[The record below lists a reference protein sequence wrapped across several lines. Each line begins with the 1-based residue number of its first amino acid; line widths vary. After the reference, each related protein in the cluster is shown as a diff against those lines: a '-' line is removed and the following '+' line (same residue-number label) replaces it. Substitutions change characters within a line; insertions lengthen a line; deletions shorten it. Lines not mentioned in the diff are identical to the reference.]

1 MKKSKKMLAGATL
14 AIGVIA
20 PQVLPAT
27 AHADEQTGESTVNLR
42 ILETSD
48 IHVNLMNY
56 DYYQTK
62 TDNKV
67 GLVQTAT
74 LVNKAREEAK
84 NSVLFDDG
92 DALQGTPLGDY
103 VANKINNPK
112 KPVDPSYTHPLY
124 RLMNLMKYD
133 VISLGNHEFNYGLDY
148 LNKVISKTEFPVI
161 NSNVYKDDK
170 DNNEENDQN
179 YFKPYH
185 VFEKEVEDESGQ
197 KQKVKIGVMGFV
209 PPQVMNWDKANL
221 EGKVKAKDIVETA
234 KKMVP
239 KMKAEGADV
248 IVALAHSGVD
258 KSGYNVGME
267 NASYYLTEV
276 PGVDAVLMGHSHTE
290 VKDVFN
296 GVPVVM
302 PGVFGS
308 NLGIIDMQLKK
319 VNGKWEVQK
328 EQSKP
333 QLRPIA
339 DSKGNPLVQS
349 DQNLV
354 NEIKDD
360 HQATIDYVNTA
371 VGKTTAPINSYFS
384 LVQDDPSVQLVT
396 NAQKWYVEKLF
407 AENGQYSKYKGIPV
421 LSAGAPFKAGGRN
434 GATYYTDIPAGTL
447 AIKNVA
453 DLYVYPNTL
462 YAVKV
467 NGAQVKEWLEM
478 SAGQFNQ
485 IDPKK
490 TEEQPLVN
498 IGYPTYNFDILDG
511 LKYEID
517 VTQPA
522 KYDKDGKVI
531 NANTNRIINM
541 TYEGKPVADNQ
552 EFIVATNNYRGSS
565 QTFPGV
571 SKGEVVYQSQDE
583 TRQIIV
589 KYMQETPVIDPAAD
603 KNWTFKPIVA
613 DKLHTTFDSSP
624 NAQKYIKKDG
634 KISYVGPSENE
645 FAKYAIDITKK
656 NDDDKETGGEN
667 PTTPPTGEGNNGE
680 NPTTPPTSE
689 GNNGEN
695 PTTPPTSEGNNG
707 ENPTTPPTGEG
718 NNGENPTTPPT
729 GEGNN
734 GENPTTPPTG
744 EGNNG
749 ENPTTPPTGEGNNGE
764 NPTTP
769 PTDEGNNTGS
779 GQTTTDNQNV
789 KETTTVS
796 EKKEERDLPKT
807 GTSVVSTIG
816 AGLAFVGAGFLLLFR
831 RKKANR

>member
-1 MKKSKKMLAGATL
+1 MKKSTKMLAGATL

-20 PQVLPAT
+20 PQVLPTT
-27 AHADEQTGESTVNLR
+27 AHADEKTGESTVNLR

-103 VANKINNPK
+103 VANKIKDPNN
-112 KPVDPSYTHPLY
+112 PVDPSYVHPLY

-148 LNKVISKTEFPVI
+148 LNKVIEKTDFPVI
-161 NSNVYKDDK
+161 NSNVYIDDH
-170 DNNEENDQN
+170 DNDDTNDKH
-179 YFKPYH
+179 YFEPYH
-185 VFEKEVEDESGQ
+185 IFEKEVEDESGQ
-197 KQKVKIGVMGFV
+197 KQKVKIGVIGFV

-234 KKMVP
+234 KKLVP
-239 KMKAEGADV
+239 KLKNEEHADIV
-248 IVALAHSGVD
+248 VALAHSGVD
-258 KSGYNVGME
+258 KSGYNVDME

-333 QLRPIA
+333 QLRPIVN
-339 DSKGNPLVQS
+339 DKGNVGP
-349 DQNLV
+349 DQTLV
-354 NEIKDD
+354 NEIKDE
-360 HQATIDYVNTA
+360 HEKTIEYVNTP

-396 NAQKWYVEKLF
+396 NAQKWYVEEELKKPEYEKF
-407 AENGQYSKYKGIPV
+407 KGIPV

-467 NGAQVKEWLEM
+467 SGAQVKEWLEM

-485 IDPKK
+485 IDSKK

-498 IGYPTYNFDILDG
+498 IGYPTYNFDVLDG

-522 KYDKDGKVI
+522 KYDKDGKVV
-531 NANTNRIINM
+531 NETTNRIVNM
-541 TYEGKPVADNQ
+541 TYEGKPVADTQ

-565 QTFPGV
+565 KTFPGV

-589 KYMQETPVIDPAAD
+589 KYMQETPVINPAAD
-603 KNWTFKPIVA
+603 QNWAFKPIIA
-613 DKLHTTFDSSP
+613 DKLNTTFDSSP

-656 NDDDKETGGEN
+656 NDDKETG
-667 PTTPPTGEGNNGE
+667 
-680 NPTTPPTSE
+680 
-689 GNNGEN
+689 
-695 PTTPPTSEGNNG
+695 G

-734 GENPTTPPTG
+734 GENPTAPPTG

-749 ENPTTPPTGEGNNGE
+749 G

-769 PTDEGNNTGS
+769 PTDEGNTVNEPKQDGNNAGS
-779 GQTTTDNQNV
+779 GQTTTDNQNE
-789 KETTTVS
+789 KETTKVS
-796 EKKEERDLPKT
+796 EGKEERDLPKT
-807 GTSVVSTIG
+807 GTSVASTIG
-816 AGLAFVGAGFLLLFR
+816 AGLAFVGAGLLMLFR

>member
-14 AIGVIA
+14 AIGVMA
-20 PQVLPAT
+20 PQVMPAT
-27 AHADEQTGESTVNLR
+27 AHADENTGESTVNLR

-103 VANKINNPK
+103 VANKINDPK

-148 LNKVISKTEFPVI
+148 LNKVIEKTDFPVI
-161 NSNVYKDDK
+161 NSNVYKDDHDDK
-170 DNNEENDQN
+170 EENDEN

-185 VFEKEVEDESGQ
+185 ILKKEVVDEAGQ
-197 KQKVKIGVMGFV
+197 KQIVKIGVMGFV
-209 PPQVMNWDKANL
+209 PPQIMNWDKANL
-221 EGKVKAKDIVETA
+221 EGKVKAKDIVATA
-234 KKMVP
+234 KIMVKKMQD
-239 KMKAEGADV
+239 EGADI

-258 KSGYNVGME
+258 KSEYKEANKME
-267 NASYYLTEV
+267 NASYHLATQV

-328 EQSKP
+328 DQSKP

-339 DSKGNPLVQS
+339 NSKGTPLVES
-349 DQNLV
+349 DQKLV
-354 NEIKDD
+354 NEIKDE
-360 HQATIDYVNTA
+360 HEKTIEYVNTH
-371 VGKTTAPINSYFS
+371 VGETKAPINSYFS
-384 LVQDDPSVQLVT
+384 LVQDDPSVQIVT
-396 NAQKWYVEKLF
+396 NAQKWYVEQELKKP
-407 AENGQYSKYKGIPV
+407 EYEKIKDIPV

-485 IDPKK
+485 INPKK

-522 KYDKDGKVI
+522 KYDKDGKVV
-531 NANTNRIINM
+531 NANANRIVNM

-589 KYMQETPVIDPAAD
+589 KYMQKIKDIDPAAD
-603 KNWTFKPIVA
+603 QNWTFKPIVA
-613 DKLHTTFDSSP
+613 DKLNTTFDSSP

-656 NDDDKETGGEN
+656 NDDKETGEGNPTTPPTGGGEN
-667 PTTPPTGEGNNGE
+667 PTTPPKGDGE
-680 NPTTPPTSE
+680 NPTTPPTEE
-689 GNNGEN
+689 GNNGNE
-695 PTTPPTSEGNNG
+695 PKQ
-707 ENPTTPPTGEG
+707 
-718 NNGENPTTPPT
+718 
-729 GEGNN
+729 
-734 GENPTTPPTG
+734 
-744 EGNNG
+744 
-749 ENPTTPPTGEGNNGE
+749 
-764 NPTTP
+764 
-769 PTDEGNNTGS
+769 DGNNTGS
-779 GQTTTDNQNV
+779 GQTTTDDQNT
-789 KETTTVS
+789 KETTNVS
-796 EKKEERDLPKT
+796 ENKEAEKDERDLPKT
-807 GTSVVSTIG
+807 GASIASTIG
-816 AGLAFVGAGFLLLFR
+816 AGLAFVGAGLLLLFR

>member
-20 PQVLPAT
+20 PQVMPAT
-27 AHADEQTGESTVNLR
+27 AHADENTGESTVNLR

-103 VANKINNPK
+103 VANKIKDPK
-112 KPVDPSYTHPLY
+112 NRVDPSYTHPLY

-148 LNKVISKTEFPVI
+148 LNKVIEKTDFPVI
-161 NSNVYKDDK
+161 NSNVYIDDH
-170 DNNEENDQN
+170 DGNDENDEH
-179 YFKPYH
+179 YFDRPYH
-185 VFEKEVEDESGQ
+185 ILEKEVVDEAGQ
-197 KQKVKIGVMGFV
+197 KQIVKIGVMGFV
-209 PPQVMNWDKANL
+209 PPQIMNWDKANL
-221 EGKVKAKDIVETA
+221 EGKVKAKDIVQTA
-234 KKMVP
+234 KKLVP
-239 KMKAEGADV
+239 EMKAQGADI

-258 KSGYNVGME
+258 KSGYNEGME
-267 NASYYLTEV
+267 NASFYLATQV

-328 EQSKP
+328 DQSKP

-339 DSKGNPLVQS
+339 DSKGNPLVES
-349 DQNLV
+349 DQKLV

-384 LVQDDPSVQLVT
+384 LVQDDPSVQIVT
-396 NAQKWYVEKLF
+396 NAQKWYVEQELKKP
-407 AENGQYSKYKGIPV
+407 EYEKIKDIPV

-522 KYDKDGKVI
+522 KYDKDGKVV
-531 NANTNRIINM
+531 NANTNRIVNM
-541 TYEGKPVADNQ
+541 TYEGKPVADDQ
-552 EFIVATNNYRGSS
+552 KFIVATNNYRGSS
-565 QTFPGV
+565 KTFPGV
-571 SKGEVVYQSQDE
+571 SKGEVIYQSQDE

-589 KYMQETPVIDPAAD
+589 KYMQETPVINPAAD
-603 KNWTFKPIVA
+603 QNWTFKPIVA
-613 DKLHTTFDSSP
+613 DKLNTTFDSSP
-624 NAQKYIKKDG
+624 NAQKYIKADG

-656 NDDDKETGGEN
+656 NDDKETGEGNPTTPPKGDGEN
-667 PTTPPTGEGNNGE
+667 PTTPPTGNEEKPTPPTEEGNNGNE
-680 NPTTPPTSE
+680 PKQD
-689 GNNGEN
+689 GN
-695 PTTPPTSEGNNG
+695 T
-707 ENPTTPPTGEG
+707 
-718 NNGENPTTPPT
+718 
-729 GEGNN
+729 
-734 GENPTTPPTG
+734 
-744 EGNNG
+744 
-749 ENPTTPPTGEGNNGE
+749 
-764 NPTTP
+764 
-769 PTDEGNNTGS
+769 TGS
-779 GQTTTDNQNV
+779 GQTTTDDQNT

-796 EKKEERDLPKT
+796 ENKEAEKDERDLPKT
-807 GTSVVSTIG
+807 GASVASTIG
-816 AGLAFVGAGFLLLFR
+816 AGLAFVGAGLLMLFR

>member
-1 MKKSKKMLAGATL
+1 VKKSKKMLAGATL

-20 PQVLPAT
+20 PQVLPAA

-103 VANKINNPK
+103 VANKINDPK

-396 NAQKWYVEKLF
+396 NAQKWYVEEEFKKP
-407 AENGQYSKYKGIPV
+407 EYEKYKGIPV

-522 KYDKDGKVI
+522 KYDKDGKVV
-531 NANTNRIINM
+531 NANTNRIVNM

-589 KYMQETPVIDPAAD
+589 KYMQETPIIDPAAD

-695 PTTPPTSEGNNG
+695 PTTPPTGK
-707 ENPTTPPTGEG
+707 
-718 NNGENPTTPPT
+718 
-729 GEGNN
+729 
-734 GENPTTPPTG
+734 
-744 EGNNG
+744 
-749 ENPTTPPTGEGNNGE
+749 GNNGE

-779 GQTTTDNQNV
+779 GQTTTDNQNA

>member
-20 PQVLPAT
+20 PQVLPTT
-27 AHADEQTGESTVNLR
+27 AHADENTGESTVNLR

-67 GLVQTAT
+67 GLVQTAA

-103 VANKINNPK
+103 VANKINDTK
-112 KPVDPSYTHPLY
+112 KPVDSSYVHPLY

-161 NSNVYKDDK
+161 NSNVYIDDNGK
-170 DNNEENDQN
+170 NDKH

-185 VFEKEVEDESGQ
+185 IFEKEVEDESGQ

-221 EGKVKAKDIVETA
+221 EGKVIAKDIVDTA
-234 KKMVP
+234 EKLVP
-239 KMKAEGADV
+239 EMKAQGADV

-258 KSGYNVGME
+258 KSGRTPKME
-267 NASYYLTEV
+267 NASFYLTGV
-276 PGVDAVLMGHSHTE
+276 SGVDAVLMGHSHTE
-290 VKDVFN
+290 VKDIFN

-328 EQSKP
+328 DQSKP

-339 DSKGNPLVQS
+339 DGKGNALVES
-349 DQNLV
+349 DQKLV

-360 HQATIDYVNTA
+360 HEATINYVNTP

-407 AENGQYSKYKGIPV
+407 AENEQYSKYKGIPV

-462 YAVKV
+462 YAVQV

-522 KYDKDGKVI
+522 KYDKDGNVKEA
-531 NANTNRIINM
+531 NAKRIVNL
-541 TYEGKPVADNQ
+541 TYDGKPVADDQ
-552 EFIVATNNYRGSS
+552 KFIVATNNYRGSS

-571 SKGEVVYQSQDE
+571 SKGKVVYQSQDE

-589 KYMQETPVIDPAAD
+589 KYMQETPVINPTAD
-603 KNWTFKPIVA
+603 QNWTFKPIVA
-613 DKLHTTFDSSP
+613 DKLNTTFDSSP

-656 NDDDKETGGEN
+656 NDDKETGGENPTTPPAGEGNNGGN
-667 PTTPPTGEGNNGE
+667 PTTPPTGEGNNG
-680 NPTTPPTSE
+680 
-689 GNNGEN
+689 G
-695 PTTPPTSEGNNG
+695 
-707 ENPTTPPTGEG
+707 NPTTPPTGEG
-718 NNGENPTTPPT
+718 NNG
-729 GEGNN
+729 G
-734 GENPTTPPTG
+734 
-744 EGNNG
+744 
-749 ENPTTPPTGEGNNGE
+749 

-769 PTDEGNNTGS
+769 PTDESNNGNEPKQDGNNAGS
-779 GQTTTDNQNV
+779 GQTTPDNQNT
-789 KETTTVS
+789 KEITTTVS
-796 EKKEERDLPKT
+796 ENKDADKAERDLPKT
-807 GTSVVSTIG
+807 GASVASTIG
-816 AGLAFVGAGFLLLFR
+816 AGLAFVGAGLLMLFR

>member
-20 PQVLPAT
+20 PQVLPTT
-27 AHADEQTGESTVNLR
+27 AHADEKTGESTVNLR

-103 VANKINNPK
+103 VANKINDPK
-112 KPVDPSYTHPLY
+112 NPVDPSYVHPLY

-148 LNKVISKTEFPVI
+148 LNKVISKTAFPVI
-161 NSNVYKDDK
+161 NSNVYKDDH

-185 VFEKEVEDESGQ
+185 IIEKDVEDESGE
-197 KQKVKIGVMGFV
+197 KQTIKIGVMGFV

-234 KKMVP
+234 KKLAP
-239 KMKAEGADV
+239 KLKKEEEADIV
-248 IVALAHSGVD
+248 VALAHSGVD

-267 NASYYLTEV
+267 NASFYLTEV

-328 EQSKP
+328 DQSKP

-349 DQNLV
+349 DEKLV

-434 GATYYTDIPAGTL
+434 GASYYTDIPAGTL

-467 NGAQVKEWLEM
+467 SGAQVKEWLEM

-485 IDPKK
+485 IDSKK

-498 IGYPTYNFDILDG
+498 IGYPTYNFDVLDG

-522 KYDKDGKVI
+522 KYDKDGKVV
-531 NANTNRIINM
+531 NANTNRIVNM
-541 TYEGKPVADNQ
+541 TYEGKPVADTQ
-552 EFIVATNNYRGSS
+552 AFIVATNNYRGSS

-603 KNWTFKPIVA
+603 QNWTFKPIVA
-613 DKLHTTFDSSP
+613 DKLNTTFDSSP
-624 NAQKYIKKDG
+624 NAQKHIKKDG

-667 PTTPPTGEGNNGE
+667 PTTPPTGDGG
-680 NPTTPPTSE
+680 
-689 GNNGEN
+689 
-695 PTTPPTSEGNNG
+695 NG
-707 ENPTTPPTGEG
+707 ENPTTPPTGDG
-718 NNGENPTTPPT
+718 GNGENPTTPPT
-729 GEGNN
+729 GDGGN

-744 EGNNG
+744 DGNNG
-749 ENPTTPPTGEGNNGE
+749 NEPKQDGNNAG
-764 NPTTP
+764 T
-769 PTDEGNNTGS
+769 
-779 GQTTTDNQNV
+779 GQTTKDNQNT
-789 KETTTVS
+789 KETVS
-796 EKKEERDLPKT
+796 ENKEADKEERDLPKT
-807 GTSVVSTIG
+807 GASVASTIG
-816 AGLAFVGAGFLLLFR
+816 AGLAFVGAGLLMLFR

>member
-27 AHADEQTGESTVNLR
+27 AHADEQNGESTVNLR

-103 VANKINNPK
+103 VANKINDPK

-680 NPTTPPTSE
+680 NPTTPPT
-689 GNNGEN
+689 
-695 PTTPPTSEGNNG
+695 
-707 ENPTTPPTGEG
+707 GEG

-729 GEGNN
+729 GEG
-734 GENPTTPPTG
+734 
-744 EGNNG
+744 GNNG

>member
-20 PQVLPAT
+20 PQVMPAT
-27 AHADEQTGESTVNLR
+27 AHADENTGESTVNLR

-103 VANKINNPK
+103 VANKIKDPK
-112 KPVDPSYTHPLY
+112 NRVDPSYTHPLY

-148 LNKVISKTEFPVI
+148 LNKVIEKTDFPVI
-161 NSNVYKDDK
+161 NSNVYIDDH
-170 DNNEENDQN
+170 DGNDENDEH
-179 YFKPYH
+179 YFDRPYH
-185 VFEKEVEDESGQ
+185 ILEKEVVDEAGQ
-197 KQKVKIGVMGFV
+197 KQIVKIGVMGFV
-209 PPQVMNWDKANL
+209 PPQIMNWDKANL
-221 EGKVKAKDIVETA
+221 EGKVKAKDIVQTA
-234 KKMVP
+234 KKLVP
-239 KMKAEGADV
+239 EMKAQGADI

-258 KSGYNVGME
+258 KSGYNEGME
-267 NASYYLTEV
+267 NASFYLAKQV

-328 EQSKP
+328 DQSKP

-339 DSKGNPLVQS
+339 DSKGNPLVES
-349 DQNLV
+349 DQKLV

-384 LVQDDPSVQLVT
+384 LVQDDPSVQIVT
-396 NAQKWYVEKLF
+396 NAQKWYVEQELKKP
-407 AENGQYSKYKGIPV
+407 EYEKIKDIPV

-522 KYDKDGKVI
+522 KYDKDGKVV
-531 NANTNRIINM
+531 NANTNRIVNM
-541 TYEGKPVADNQ
+541 TYEGKPVADDQ
-552 EFIVATNNYRGSS
+552 KFIVATNNYRGSS
-565 QTFPGV
+565 KTFPGV
-571 SKGEVVYQSQDE
+571 SKGEVIYQSQDE

-589 KYMQETPVIDPAAD
+589 KYMQETPVINPAAD
-603 KNWTFKPIVA
+603 QNWTFKPIVA
-613 DKLHTTFDSSP
+613 DKLNTTFDSSP
-624 NAQKYIKKDG
+624 NAQKYIKADG

-656 NDDDKETGGEN
+656 NDDKETGEGNPTTPPKGDGEN
-667 PTTPPTGEGNNGE
+667 PTTPPTGNEEKPTPPTEEGNNGNE
-680 NPTTPPTSE
+680 PKQD
-689 GNNGEN
+689 GN
-695 PTTPPTSEGNNG
+695 T
-707 ENPTTPPTGEG
+707 
-718 NNGENPTTPPT
+718 
-729 GEGNN
+729 
-734 GENPTTPPTG
+734 
-744 EGNNG
+744 
-749 ENPTTPPTGEGNNGE
+749 
-764 NPTTP
+764 
-769 PTDEGNNTGS
+769 TGS
-779 GQTTTDNQNV
+779 GQTTTDDQNT

-796 EKKEERDLPKT
+796 ENKEAEKDERDLPKT
-807 GTSVVSTIG
+807 GASIASTIG
-816 AGLAFVGAGFLLLFR
+816 AGLAFVGAGLLMLFR

>member
-1 MKKSKKMLAGATL
+1 M
-14 AIGVIA
+14 
-20 PQVLPAT
+20 
-27 AHADEQTGESTVNLR
+27 
-42 ILETSD
+42 
-48 IHVNLMNY
+48 
-56 DYYQTK
+56 
-62 TDNKV
+62 
-67 GLVQTAT
+67 
-74 LVNKAREEAK
+74 
-84 NSVLFDDG
+84 
-92 DALQGTPLGDY
+92 
-103 VANKINNPK
+103 
-112 KPVDPSYTHPLY
+112 
-124 RLMNLMKYD
+124 
-133 VISLGNHEFNYGLDY
+133 
-148 LNKVISKTEFPVI
+148 
-161 NSNVYKDDK
+161 
-170 DNNEENDQN
+170 
-179 YFKPYH
+179 
-185 VFEKEVEDESGQ
+185 
-197 KQKVKIGVMGFV
+197 
-209 PPQVMNWDKANL
+209 
-221 EGKVKAKDIVETA
+221 
-234 KKMVP
+234 
-239 KMKAEGADV
+239 
-248 IVALAHSGVD
+248 
-258 KSGYNVGME
+258 
-267 NASYYLTEV
+267 
-276 PGVDAVLMGHSHTE
+276 
-290 VKDVFN
+290 
-296 GVPVVM
+296 
-302 PGVFGS
+302 
-308 NLGIIDMQLKK
+308 
-319 VNGKWEVQK
+319 
-328 EQSKP
+328 
-333 QLRPIA
+333 
-339 DSKGNPLVQS
+339 
-349 DQNLV
+349 
-354 NEIKDD
+354 
-360 HQATIDYVNTA
+360 NTA

-522 KYDKDGKVI
+522 KYDKDGKVV

-603 KNWTFKPIVA
+603 KNWAFKPIVA
-613 DKLHTTFDSSP
+613 DKLNTTFDSSP

-634 KISYVGPSENE
+634 NISYVGPSENE

-667 PTTPPTGEGNNGE
+667 PTIPPTGEGD
-680 NPTTPPTSE
+680 
-689 GNNGEN
+689 
-695 PTTPPTSEGNNG
+695 NG

-734 GENPTTPPTG
+734 GGNPTTPS
-744 EGNNG
+744 
-749 ENPTTPPTGEGNNGE
+749 
-764 NPTTP
+764 
-769 PTDEGNNTGS
+769 TDEGNNAGS
-779 GQTTTDNQNV
+779 GQTTTDNQNS

-796 EKKEERDLPKT
+796 ENKEERDLPKT
-807 GTSVVSTIG
+807 GTNVASTIG
-816 AGLAFVGAGFLLLFR
+816 AGLAFIGAGFLLLFR

>member
-20 PQVLPAT
+20 PQVLPT
-27 AHADEQTGESTVNLR
+27 IAHADEKAGESTVNLR

-103 VANKINNPK
+103 VANKINDPK
-112 KPVDPSYTHPLY
+112 NPVDPSYTHPLY

-148 LNKVISKTEFPVI
+148 LNKVISKTKFPVI

-339 DSKGNPLVQS
+339 DSKGTPLVKS
-349 DQNLV
+349 DEKLV

-522 KYDKDGKVI
+522 KYDKDGKVV

-613 DKLHTTFDSSP
+613 DKLNTTFDSSP

-680 NPTTPPTSE
+680 NPTTPPT
-689 GNNGEN
+689 
-695 PTTPPTSEGNNG
+695 
-707 ENPTTPPTGEG
+707 GEG

-729 GEGNN
+729 GEGS
-734 GENPTTPPTG
+734 
-744 EGNNG
+744 
-749 ENPTTPPTGEGNNGE
+749 NGE

-769 PTDEGNNTGS
+769 PTDEGKNTGS
-779 GQTTTDNQNV
+779 GQTTTDNQNS

-796 EKKEERDLPKT
+796 ENKEERDLPKT

-816 AGLAFVGAGFLLLFR
+816 AGFAFVGAGLLLLFR

>member
-20 PQVLPAT
+20 PQVMPTT
-27 AHADEQTGESTVNLR
+27 AHADENAGESTVNLR

-103 VANKINNPK
+103 VANKIKDPK
-112 KPVDPSYTHPLY
+112 NPVDPSYTHPLY
-124 RLMNLMKYD
+124 RVMNLMKYD

-148 LNKVISKTEFPVI
+148 LNKVIEKTDFPVI
-161 NSNVYKDDK
+161 NSNVYKDDHDDK
-170 DNNEENDQN
+170 EENDEN

-185 VFEKEVEDESGQ
+185 ILKKEVVDEAGQ
-197 KQKVKIGVMGFV
+197 KQIVKIGVMGFV
-209 PPQVMNWDKANL
+209 PPQIMNWDKANL
-221 EGKVKAKDIVETA
+221 EGKVKAKDIVATA
-234 KKMVP
+234 KIMVKKMQD
-239 KMKAEGADV
+239 EGADI

-258 KSGYNVGME
+258 KSEYKEANKME
-267 NASYYLTEV
+267 NASYHLATQV

-290 VKDVFN
+290 VQDVFN

-328 EQSKP
+328 DQSKP

-339 DSKGNPLVQS
+339 NSKGTPLVES
-349 DQNLV
+349 DQKLV
-354 NEIKDD
+354 NEIKDE
-360 HQATIDYVNTA
+360 HEKTIEYVNTH
-371 VGKTTAPINSYFS
+371 VGETKAPINSYFS
-384 LVQDDPSVQLVT
+384 LVQDDSSVQIVT
-396 NAQKWYVEKLF
+396 NAQKWYVEQELKKP
-407 AENGQYSKYKGIPV
+407 EYEKIKDIPV

-522 KYDKDGKVI
+522 KYDKDGKVV
-531 NANTNRIINM
+531 NANTNRIVNM
-541 TYEGKPVADNQ
+541 TYEGKPVADKQ

-589 KYMQETPVIDPAAD
+589 KYMQKIKDIDPAAD
-603 KNWTFKPIVA
+603 QNWTFKPIVA
-613 DKLHTTFDSSP
+613 DKLNTTFDSSP

-656 NDDDKETGGEN
+656 NDDKETGEGNPTTPPTGGGEN
-667 PTTPPTGEGNNGE
+667 PTTPPTGNGE
-680 NPTTPPTSE
+680 NPTPPTEE
-689 GNNGEN
+689 GNNGNE
-695 PTTPPTSEGNNG
+695 PKQ
-707 ENPTTPPTGEG
+707 
-718 NNGENPTTPPT
+718 
-729 GEGNN
+729 
-734 GENPTTPPTG
+734 
-744 EGNNG
+744 
-749 ENPTTPPTGEGNNGE
+749 
-764 NPTTP
+764 
-769 PTDEGNNTGS
+769 DGNNTGS
-779 GQTTTDNQNV
+779 GQTTTDDQNT
-789 KETTTVS
+789 KETTTTVS
-796 EKKEERDLPKT
+796 ENKEAEKDERDLPKT
-807 GTSVVSTIG
+807 GASIASTIG
-816 AGLAFVGAGFLLLFR
+816 AGLAFVGAGLLLLFR

>member
-103 VANKINNPK
+103 VANKINDPK

-339 DSKGNPLVQS
+339 DSKGNPLVKS
-349 DQNLV
+349 DEKLV

-522 KYDKDGKVI
+522 KYDKDGKVV

-634 KISYVGPSENE
+634 NISYVGPSENE

-667 PTTPPTGEGNNGE
+667 PTPPPTGGGNNG
-680 NPTTPPTSE
+680 
-689 GNNGEN
+689 G
-695 PTTPPTSEGNNG
+695 
-707 ENPTTPPTGEG
+707 NPTTPPTGEG
-718 NNGENPTTPPT
+718 NNGGNPTTPPT

-734 GENPTTPPTG
+734 GG
-744 EGNNG
+744 
-749 ENPTTPPTGEGNNGE
+749 

-769 PTDEGNNTGS
+769 PTDEGNNAGS
-779 GQTTTDNQNV
+779 GQTTTDNQNA

-807 GTSVVSTIG
+807 GTSVASTIG
-816 AGLAFVGAGFLLLFR
+816 AGLAFIGAGFLLLFR

>member
-14 AIGVIA
+14 AIGVMA
-20 PQVLPAT
+20 PQVMPAT
-27 AHADEQTGESTVNLR
+27 AHADENTGESTVNLR

-74 LVNKAREEAK
+74 LVNKAREEVK

-103 VANKINNPK
+103 VANKIKDPK
-112 KPVDPSYTHPLY
+112 NPVDPSYTHPLY
-124 RLMNLMKYD
+124 RVMNLMKYD

-148 LNKVISKTEFPVI
+148 LNKVIEKTDFPVI
-161 NSNVYKDDK
+161 NSNVYKDDHDDK
-170 DNNEENDQN
+170 EENDEN

-185 VFEKEVEDESGQ
+185 ILKKEVVDEAGQ
-197 KQKVKIGVMGFV
+197 KQIVKIGVMGFV
-209 PPQVMNWDKANL
+209 PPQIMNWDKANL
-221 EGKVKAKDIVETA
+221 EGKVKAKDIVATA
-234 KKMVP
+234 KIMVKKMQD
-239 KMKAEGADV
+239 EGADI

-258 KSGYNVGME
+258 KSEYKEANKME
-267 NASYYLTEV
+267 NASYHLATQV

-328 EQSKP
+328 DQSKP

-339 DSKGNPLVQS
+339 NSKGTPLVES
-349 DQNLV
+349 DQKLV
-354 NEIKDD
+354 NEIKDE
-360 HQATIDYVNTA
+360 HEKTIEYVNTH
-371 VGKTTAPINSYFS
+371 VGETKAPINSYFS
-384 LVQDDPSVQLVT
+384 LVQDDPSVQIVT
-396 NAQKWYVEKLF
+396 NAQKWYVEQELKKP
-407 AENGQYSKYKGIPV
+407 EYEKIKDIPV

-522 KYDKDGKVI
+522 KYDKDGKVV
-531 NANTNRIINM
+531 NANTNRIVNM

-589 KYMQETPVIDPAAD
+589 KYMQKIKDIDPAAD
-603 KNWTFKPIVA
+603 QNWAFKPIVA
-613 DKLHTTFDSSP
+613 DKLNTTFDSSP
-624 NAQKYIKKDG
+624 TAQKYIKADG

-667 PTTPPTGEGNNGE
+667 PTTPPTGEGNNG
-680 NPTTPPTSE
+680 
-689 GNNGEN
+689 G
-695 PTTPPTSEGNNG
+695 
-707 ENPTTPPTGEG
+707 NPTTPPTGEG
-718 NNGENPTTPPT
+718 NNGGNPTTPPT

-734 GENPTTPPTG
+734 GGNPTTPPTG
-744 EGNNG
+744 EGNNA
-749 ENPTTPPTGEGNNGE
+749 
-764 NPTTP
+764 
-769 PTDEGNNTGS
+769 GS
-779 GQTTTDNQNV
+779 GQTTTDNQNA

-796 EKKEERDLPKT
+796 ENKDERDLPKT
-807 GTSVVSTIG
+807 GASIASTIG
-816 AGLAFVGAGFLLLFR
+816 AGLAFVGAGLLMLFR

>member
-20 PQVLPAT
+20 PQVMPTT
-27 AHADEQTGESTVNLR
+27 AHADENTGESTVKLR

-74 LVNKAREEAK
+74 LVNKAREEVK

-103 VANKINNPK
+103 VANKIKDPK
-112 KPVDPSYTHPLY
+112 NPVDPNYVHPLY
-124 RLMNLMKYD
+124 RVMNLMKYD

-148 LNKVISKTEFPVI
+148 LKEVTSKTKIPVI
-161 NSNVYKDDK
+161 NSNVYRDDH
-170 DNNEENDQN
+170 DGNDENDEH
-179 YFKPYH
+179 YFDRPYH
-185 VFEKEVEDESGQ
+185 ILEKEVVDEAGQ
-197 KQKVKIGVMGFV
+197 KQIVKIGVMGFV
-209 PPQVMNWDKANL
+209 PPQIMNWDKANL
-221 EGKVKAKDIVETA
+221 EGQVKAKDIVETA

-276 PGVDAVLMGHSHTE
+276 PDVDAVLMGHSHTE
-290 VKDVFN
+290 VQDIFN

-328 EQSKP
+328 KDQPKP
-333 QLRPIA
+333 ALRKIA

-349 DQNLV
+349 DQKLV
-354 NEIKDD
+354 NEIKDE
-360 HQATIDYVNTA
+360 HEKTIEYVNTP
-371 VGKTTAPINSYFS
+371 VGETKAPINSYFS
-384 LVQDDPSVQLVT
+384 LVQDDPSVQIVT
-396 NAQKWYVEKLF
+396 NAQKWYVEQELKKP
-407 AENGQYSKYKGIPV
+407 EYEKIKDIPV

-434 GATYYTDIPAGTL
+434 GAAYYTDIPAGTL

-485 IDPKK
+485 INPKK

-517 VTQPA
+517 VTQPP
-522 KYDKDGKVI
+522 KYDKDGKVV
-531 NANTNRIINM
+531 NANTNRIVNM
-541 TYEGKPVADNQ
+541 TYEGKPVADDQ

-589 KYMQETPVIDPAAD
+589 KYMQETPVINPTAD

-613 DKLHTTFDSSP
+613 DKLITTFDSSP
-624 NAQKYIKKDG
+624 KAKEYIKKDG

-656 NDDDKETGGEN
+656 NDDKETGEGNPTTPPTGGGEN
-667 PTTPPTGEGNNGE
+667 PTTPPTGNGE
-680 NPTTPPTSE
+680 NPTPPTEE
-689 GNNGEN
+689 GNNGNE
-695 PTTPPTSEGNNG
+695 PKQ
-707 ENPTTPPTGEG
+707 
-718 NNGENPTTPPT
+718 
-729 GEGNN
+729 
-734 GENPTTPPTG
+734 
-744 EGNNG
+744 
-749 ENPTTPPTGEGNNGE
+749 
-764 NPTTP
+764 
-769 PTDEGNNTGS
+769 DGNNTGS
-779 GQTTTDNQNV
+779 GQTTTDDQNT
-789 KETTTVS
+789 KETTTTVS
-796 EKKEERDLPKT
+796 ENKEAEKDERDLPKT
-807 GTSVVSTIG
+807 GASIASTIG
-816 AGLAFVGAGFLLLFR
+816 AGLAFVGAGLLMLFR

>member
-20 PQVLPAT
+20 PQVMPAT
-27 AHADEQTGESTVNLR
+27 AHADENTGESTVKLR

-74 LVNKAREEAK
+74 LVNKAREEVK

-103 VANKINNPK
+103 VANKIKDKDPK
-112 KPVDPSYTHPLY
+112 NPVDPNYVHPLY
-124 RLMNLMKYD
+124 RVMNLMKYD

-148 LNKVISKTEFPVI
+148 LKEVTSKTKIPVI
-161 NSNVYKDDK
+161 NSNVYIDDH
-170 DNNEENDQN
+170 DGNDENDEH
-179 YFKPYH
+179 YFDRPYH
-185 VFEKEVEDESGQ
+185 ILEKEVVDEAGQ
-197 KQKVKIGVMGFV
+197 KQIVKIGVMGFV
-209 PPQVMNWDKANL
+209 PPQIMNWDKANL
-221 EGKVKAKDIVETA
+221 EGQVKAKDIVETA
-234 KKMVP
+234 KKMVS

-276 PGVDAVLMGHSHTE
+276 PDVDAVLMGHSHTE
-290 VKDVFN
+290 VQDIFN

-328 EQSKP
+328 KNQSKP
-333 QLRPIA
+333 ALRKIA
-339 DSKGNPLVQS
+339 DSKGNPLVES
-349 DQNLV
+349 DQKLV
-354 NEIKDD
+354 NEIKDE
-360 HQATIDYVNTA
+360 HEKTIEYVNTP
-371 VGKTTAPINSYFS
+371 VGETKAPINSYFS
-384 LVQDDPSVQLVT
+384 LVQDDPSVQIVT
-396 NAQKWYVEKLF
+396 NAQKWYVEQELKKP
-407 AENGQYSKYKGIPV
+407 EYEKIKDIPV

-434 GATYYTDIPAGTL
+434 GAAYYTDIPAGTL

-467 NGAQVKEWLEM
+467 NGEQVKEWLEM

-485 IDPKK
+485 IDPKPK
-490 TEEQPLVN
+490 EKIEQQLVN
-498 IGYPTYNFDILDG
+498 TGYPTYNFDIIDG

-517 VTQPA
+517 VTQPP
-522 KYDKDGKVI
+522 KYDKDGKVV
-531 NANTNRIINM
+531 NANTNRIVNM
-541 TYEGKPVADNQ
+541 TYEGKPVADDQ

-589 KYMQETPVIDPAAD
+589 KYMQETPVINPTAD
-603 KNWTFKPIVA
+603 QNWTFKPIVA
-613 DKLHTTFDSSP
+613 DKLITTFDSSP
-624 NAQKYIKKDG
+624 KAKEYIKKDG

-656 NDDDKETGGEN
+656 NDDKETG
-667 PTTPPTGEGNNGE
+667 
-680 NPTTPPTSE
+680 
-689 GNNGEN
+689 
-695 PTTPPTSEGNNG
+695 G

-734 GENPTTPPTG
+734 GGNPTTPS
-744 EGNNG
+744 
-749 ENPTTPPTGEGNNGE
+749 
-764 NPTTP
+764 
-769 PTDEGNNTGS
+769 TDEGNNAGS
-779 GQTTTDNQNV
+779 GQTTTDNQNS

-796 EKKEERDLPKT
+796 ENKEERDLPKT
-807 GTSVVSTIG
+807 GTSVASTIG
-816 AGLAFVGAGFLLLFR
+816 AGLAFIGAGFLLLFR

>member
-20 PQVLPAT
+20 PQVMPTT
-27 AHADEQTGESTVNLR
+27 AHADENTGESTVKLR

-74 LVNKAREEAK
+74 LVNKAREEVK

-103 VANKINNPK
+103 VANKIKDPK
-112 KPVDPSYTHPLY
+112 NPVDPNYVHPLY
-124 RLMNLMKYD
+124 RVMNLMKYD

-148 LNKVISKTEFPVI
+148 LKEVTSKTKIPVI
-161 NSNVYKDDK
+161 NSNVYRDDH
-170 DNNEENDQN
+170 DGNDENDEH
-179 YFKPYH
+179 YFDRPYH
-185 VFEKEVEDESGQ
+185 ILEKEVVDEAGQ
-197 KQKVKIGVMGFV
+197 KQIVKIGVMGFV
-209 PPQVMNWDKANL
+209 PPQIMNWDKANL
-221 EGKVKAKDIVETA
+221 EGQVKAKDIVETA

-276 PGVDAVLMGHSHTE
+276 PDVDAVLMGHSHTE
-290 VKDVFN
+290 VQDIFN

-328 EQSKP
+328 KDQPKP
-333 QLRPIA
+333 ALRKIA

-349 DQNLV
+349 DQKLV
-354 NEIKDD
+354 NEIKDE
-360 HQATIDYVNTA
+360 HEKTIEYVNTP
-371 VGKTTAPINSYFS
+371 VGETKAPINSYFS
-384 LVQDDPSVQLVT
+384 LVQDDPSVQIVT
-396 NAQKWYVEKLF
+396 NAQKWYVEQELKKP
-407 AENGQYSKYKGIPV
+407 EYEKIKDIPV

-434 GATYYTDIPAGTL
+434 GAAYYTDIPAGTL

-517 VTQPA
+517 VTQPP
-522 KYDKDGKVI
+522 KYDKDGKVV
-531 NANTNRIINM
+531 NANTNRIVNM
-541 TYEGKPVADNQ
+541 TYEGKPVADDQ

-589 KYMQETPVIDPAAD
+589 KYMQETPVINPTAD

-613 DKLHTTFDSSP
+613 DKLITTFDSSP
-624 NAQKYIKKDG
+624 KAKEYIKKDG

-656 NDDDKETGGEN
+656 NDDKETGEGNPTTPPTGGGEN
-667 PTTPPTGEGNNGE
+667 PTTPPTGNGE
-680 NPTTPPTSE
+680 NPTPPTEE
-689 GNNGEN
+689 GNNGNE
-695 PTTPPTSEGNNG
+695 PKQ
-707 ENPTTPPTGEG
+707 
-718 NNGENPTTPPT
+718 
-729 GEGNN
+729 
-734 GENPTTPPTG
+734 
-744 EGNNG
+744 
-749 ENPTTPPTGEGNNGE
+749 
-764 NPTTP
+764 
-769 PTDEGNNTGS
+769 DGNNTGS
-779 GQTTTDNQNV
+779 GQTTTDDQNT
-789 KETTTVS
+789 KETTTTVS
-796 EKKEERDLPKT
+796 ENKEAEKDERDLPKT
-807 GTSVVSTIG
+807 GASIASTIG
-816 AGLAFVGAGFLLLFR
+816 AGLAFVGAGLLMLFR

>member
-14 AIGVIA
+14 AIGVMA
-20 PQVLPAT
+20 PQVMPAT
-27 AHADEQTGESTVNLR
+27 AHADENTGESTVNLR

-74 LVNKAREEAK
+74 LVNKAREEVK

-103 VANKINNPK
+103 VANKIKDPK
-112 KPVDPSYTHPLY
+112 NRVDPSYTHPLY
-124 RLMNLMKYD
+124 RVMNLMKYD

-148 LNKVISKTEFPVI
+148 LNKVIEKTDFPVI
-161 NSNVYKDDK
+161 NSNVYKVDHDDK
-170 DNNEENDQN
+170 EENDEN

-185 VFEKEVEDESGQ
+185 ILEKEVVDEAGQ
-197 KQKVKIGVMGFV
+197 KQIVKIGVMGFV
-209 PPQVMNWDKANL
+209 PPQIMNWDKANL
-221 EGKVKAKDIVETA
+221 EGKVKAKDIVATA
-234 KKMVP
+234 RIMVKKMQD
-239 KMKAEGADV
+239 EGADI

-258 KSGYNVGME
+258 KSEYKEANKME
-267 NASYYLTEV
+267 NASYHLATQV

-328 EQSKP
+328 DQSKP

-339 DSKGNPLVQS
+339 NSKGTPLVES
-349 DQNLV
+349 DQKLV
-354 NEIKDD
+354 NEIKDE
-360 HQATIDYVNTA
+360 HQATIDYVNTP
-371 VGKTTAPINSYFS
+371 VGETKAPINSYFS
-384 LVQDDPSVQLVT
+384 LVQDDPSVQIVT
-396 NAQKWYVEKLF
+396 NAQKWYVEQELKKP
-407 AENGQYSKYKGIPV
+407 EYEKIKDIPV

-485 IDPKK
+485 IDPTK

-522 KYDKDGKVI
+522 KYDKDGKVV
-531 NANTNRIINM
+531 NANANRIVNM

-565 QTFPGV
+565 KTFPGV
-571 SKGEVVYQSQDE
+571 SEGEVIYQSQDE

-589 KYMQETPVIDPAAD
+589 KYMQETPVINPTAD

-613 DKLHTTFDSSP
+613 DKLITTFDSSP
-624 NAQKYIKKDG
+624 NAQNYIKKDG

-656 NDDDKETGGEN
+656 NDDKETGEGN
-667 PTTPPTGEGNNGE
+667 PTTPPTGGGENQTTPPTGNGE
-680 NPTTPPTSE
+680 NPTPPTEE
-689 GNNGEN
+689 GNNGNE
-695 PTTPPTSEGNNG
+695 PKQ
-707 ENPTTPPTGEG
+707 
-718 NNGENPTTPPT
+718 
-729 GEGNN
+729 
-734 GENPTTPPTG
+734 
-744 EGNNG
+744 
-749 ENPTTPPTGEGNNGE
+749 
-764 NPTTP
+764 
-769 PTDEGNNTGS
+769 DGNNTGS
-779 GQTTTDNQNV
+779 GQTTTDDQNT

-796 EKKEERDLPKT
+796 ENKEAEKDERDLPKT
-807 GTSVVSTIG
+807 GASIASTIG
-816 AGLAFVGAGFLLLFR
+816 AGLAFVGAGLLLLFR

>member
-20 PQVLPAT
+20 PQVMPAT
-27 AHADEQTGESTVNLR
+27 AHADENTGESTVNLR

-74 LVNKAREEAK
+74 LVNKAREEVK

-103 VANKINNPK
+103 VANKIKDPK
-112 KPVDPSYTHPLY
+112 NRVDPSYTHPLY
-124 RLMNLMKYD
+124 RVMNLMKYD

-148 LNKVISKTEFPVI
+148 LKKVTSKTKIPVI
-161 NSNVYKDDK
+161 NSNVYRDDH
-170 DNNEENDQN
+170 DGNDENDEH
-179 YFKPYH
+179 YFDRPYH
-185 VFEKEVEDESGQ
+185 ILEKEVVDEAGQ
-197 KQKVKIGVMGFV
+197 KQIVKIGVMGFV
-209 PPQVMNWDKANL
+209 PPQIMNWDKANL
-221 EGKVKAKDIVETA
+221 EGQVKAKDIVETA

-276 PGVDAVLMGHSHTE
+276 PGVNAVLMGHSHTE

-328 EQSKP
+328 DQSKP

-339 DSKGNPLVQS
+339 DSKGNPLVES
-349 DQNLV
+349 DQKLV
-354 NEIKDD
+354 NEIKDE
-360 HQATIDYVNTA
+360 HEKTIEYVNTH
-371 VGKTTAPINSYFS
+371 VGETKAPINSYFS
-384 LVQDDPSVQLVT
+384 LVQDDPSVQIVT
-396 NAQKWYVEKLF
+396 NAQKWYVEQELKKP
-407 AENGQYSKYKGIPV
+407 EYEKIKDIPV

-522 KYDKDGKVI
+522 KYDKDGKVV
-531 NANTNRIINM
+531 NANANRIVNM
-541 TYEGKPVADNQ
+541 TYEGKLVADKQ

-589 KYMQETPVIDPAAD
+589 KYMQKIKDIDPAAD
-603 KNWTFKPIVA
+603 QNWTFKPIVA
-613 DKLHTTFDSSP
+613 DKLNTTFDSSP

-656 NDDDKETGGEN
+656 NDDKETGEGNPTTPPTGGGEN
-667 PTTPPTGEGNNGE
+667 PTTPPTGNGE
-680 NPTTPPTSE
+680 NPTPPTEE
-689 GNNGEN
+689 GNNGNE
-695 PTTPPTSEGNNG
+695 PKQ
-707 ENPTTPPTGEG
+707 
-718 NNGENPTTPPT
+718 
-729 GEGNN
+729 
-734 GENPTTPPTG
+734 
-744 EGNNG
+744 
-749 ENPTTPPTGEGNNGE
+749 
-764 NPTTP
+764 
-769 PTDEGNNTGS
+769 DGNNTGS
-779 GQTTTDNQNV
+779 GQTTTDDQNT
-789 KETTTVS
+789 KETTTTVS
-796 EKKEERDLPKT
+796 ENKEAEKDERDLPKT
-807 GTSVVSTIG
+807 GASIASTIG
-816 AGLAFVGAGFLLLFR
+816 AGLAFVGAGLLMLFR

>member
-103 VANKINNPK
+103 VANKINDPK

-541 TYEGKPVADNQ
+541 TYGGKPVADNQ

-656 NDDDKETGGEN
+656 NDDDKETGG
-667 PTTPPTGEGNNGE
+667 
-680 NPTTPPTSE
+680 
-689 GNNGEN
+689 
-695 PTTPPTSEGNNG
+695 
-707 ENPTTPPTGEG
+707 
-718 NNGENPTTPPT
+718 
-729 GEGNN
+729 
-734 GENPTTPPTG
+734 
-744 EGNNG
+744 GNNG

>member
-20 PQVLPAT
+20 PQVLPTT

-103 VANKINNPK
+103 VANKINDPK
-112 KPVDPSYTHPLY
+112 KPVDTSYTHPLY

-290 VKDVFN
+290 MKDVFN

-308 NLGIIDMQLKK
+308 NLGIIDIQLKK

-339 DSKGNPLVQS
+339 DSKGNPLVKS
-349 DQNLV
+349 DEKLV

-522 KYDKDGKVI
+522 KYDKDGKVV

-541 TYEGKPVADNQ
+541 TYGGKPVADNQ

-613 DKLHTTFDSSP
+613 EKLNTTFDSSP

-656 NDDDKETGGEN
+656 NDEGKETGGEN
-667 PTTPPTGEGNNGE
+667 PTPPPTGEGNNG
-680 NPTTPPTSE
+680 
-689 GNNGEN
+689 G
-695 PTTPPTSEGNNG
+695 
-707 ENPTTPPTGEG
+707 NPTTPPTGEG

-729 GEGNN
+729 GEGSN
-734 GENPTTPPTG
+734 GENPTTPPTN
-744 EGNNG
+744 EGNNAG
-749 ENPTTPPTGEGNNGE
+749 A
-764 NPTTP
+764 
-769 PTDEGNNTGS
+769 
-779 GQTTTDNQNV
+779 GQTTTGNENS

-796 EKKEERDLPKT
+796 EKQEERDLPKT

-816 AGLAFVGAGFLLLFR
+816 AGLAFVGAGLLLLFR

>member
-20 PQVLPAT
+20 PQVMPAT
-27 AHADEQTGESTVNLR
+27 AHADENTGESTVNLR

-74 LVNKAREEAK
+74 LVNKAREEVK

-103 VANKINNPK
+103 VANKIKDPK
-112 KPVDPSYTHPLY
+112 NRVDPSYTHPLY
-124 RLMNLMKYD
+124 RVMNLMKYD

-148 LNKVISKTEFPVI
+148 LNKVIEKTDFPVI
-161 NSNVYKDDK
+161 NSNVYKVDHDDK
-170 DNNEENDQN
+170 EENDEN

-185 VFEKEVEDESGQ
+185 ILKKEVVDEAGQ
-197 KQKVKIGVMGFV
+197 KQIVKIGVMGFV
-209 PPQVMNWDKANL
+209 PPQIMNWDKANL
-221 EGKVKAKDIVETA
+221 EGKVKAKDIVATA
-234 KKMVP
+234 RIMVKKMQN
-239 KMKAEGADV
+239 EGADI

-258 KSGYNVGME
+258 KSEYKEVNKME
-267 NASYYLTEV
+267 NASYHLATQV
-276 PGVDAVLMGHSHTE
+276 PGVNAVLMGHSHTE

-328 EQSKP
+328 DQSKP

-339 DSKGNPLVQS
+339 DSKGNPLVES
-349 DQNLV
+349 DQKLV
-354 NEIKDD
+354 NEIKDE
-360 HQATIDYVNTA
+360 HEKTIEYVNTH
-371 VGKTTAPINSYFS
+371 VGETKAPINSYFS
-384 LVQDDPSVQLVT
+384 LVQDDPSVQIVT
-396 NAQKWYVEKLF
+396 NAQKWYVEQELKKP
-407 AENGQYSKYKGIPV
+407 EYEKIKDIPV

-522 KYDKDGKVI
+522 KYDKDGKVV
-531 NANTNRIINM
+531 NANANRIVNM
-541 TYEGKPVADNQ
+541 TYEGKLVADKQ

-589 KYMQETPVIDPAAD
+589 KYMQKIKDIDPAAD
-603 KNWTFKPIVA
+603 QNWTFKPIVA
-613 DKLHTTFDSSP
+613 DKLNTTFDSSP

-656 NDDDKETGGEN
+656 NDDKETGEGNPTTPPTGGGEN
-667 PTTPPTGEGNNGE
+667 PTTPPTGNGE
-680 NPTTPPTSE
+680 NPTPPTEE
-689 GNNGEN
+689 GNNGNE
-695 PTTPPTSEGNNG
+695 PKQ
-707 ENPTTPPTGEG
+707 
-718 NNGENPTTPPT
+718 
-729 GEGNN
+729 
-734 GENPTTPPTG
+734 
-744 EGNNG
+744 
-749 ENPTTPPTGEGNNGE
+749 
-764 NPTTP
+764 
-769 PTDEGNNTGS
+769 DGNNTGS
-779 GQTTTDNQNV
+779 GQTTTDDQNT
-789 KETTTVS
+789 KETTTTVS
-796 EKKEERDLPKT
+796 ENKEAEKHERDLPKT
-807 GTSVVSTIG
+807 GASIASTIG
-816 AGLAFVGAGFLLLFR
+816 AGLAFVGAGLLMLFR

>member
-1 MKKSKKMLAGATL
+1 MKKSKKVLAGATL
-14 AIGVIA
+14 ALGVMA
-20 PQVLPAT
+20 PQVLPT
-27 AHADEQTGESTVNLR
+27 IAHAEGQTEESTVKLR

-92 DALQGTPLGDY
+92 DAIQGTPLGDY
-103 VANKINNPK
+103 VAQKGLDGEY
-112 KPVDPSYTHPLY
+112 VHPLY

-148 LNKVISKTEFPVI
+148 LNKAISKTQFPVI
-161 NSNVYKDDK
+161 NSNVYKDDG
-170 DNNEENDQN
+170 DNNEENDEN

-185 VFEKEVEDESGQ
+185 IFEKEVEDEAGQ

-209 PPQVMNWDKANL
+209 PPQVMGWDKANL
-221 EGKVKAKDIVETA
+221 EGKVKAKDIVQTA
-234 KKMVP
+234 KKMAP
-239 KMKAEGADV
+239 TMKAEGADI

-258 KSGYNVGME
+258 KSGYNAGME
-267 NASYYLTEV
+267 NASYYLATEV
-276 PGVDAVLMGHSHTE
+276 PGVDAVLMGHSHT
-290 VKDVFN
+290 VVTDKFN
-296 GVPVVM
+296 DVPVVM

-308 NLGIIDMQLKK
+308 NLGIIDMELKK

-328 EQSKP
+328 DKSVP
-333 QLRPIA
+333 SVRPIS
-339 DSKGNPLVQS
+339 DSKGNALVES
-349 DQNLV
+349 DKRLV
-354 NEIKDD
+354 DEIKDD
-360 HQATIDYVNTA
+360 HEATIKYVNTP

-485 IDPKK
+485 IDPAKA
-490 TEEQPLVN
+490 EEQPLVN
-498 IGYPTYNFDILDG
+498 VNYPTYNFDILDG
-511 LKYEID
+511 VKYEID

-522 KYDKDGKVI
+522 KYDKDGKVVNQ
-531 NANTNRIINM
+531 NANRIVNI
-541 TYEGKPVADNQ
+541 TYNGKPIADNQ

-583 TRQIIV
+583 TRQIIA
-589 KYMQETPVIDPAAD
+589 KYMQETPVINPTAD
-603 KNWTFKPIVA
+603 QNWAFKPIA
-613 DKLHTTFDSSP
+613 AEKLNTTFDSSP
-624 NAQKYIKKDG
+624 NAQKYITKDG

-645 FAKYAIDITKK
+645 FAKYEIVLTKK
-656 NDDDKETGGEN
+656 KDEDK
-667 PTTPPTGEGNNGE
+667 PTPPPTGEGNGE
-680 NPTTPPTSE
+680 DKPTPP
-689 GNNGEN
+689 
-695 PTTPPTSEGNNG
+695 
-707 ENPTTPPTGEG
+707 PPTGEG
-718 NNGENPTTPPT
+718 NGEDKPTPPPT
-729 GEGNN
+729 GEGN
-734 GENPTTPPTG
+734 GEDKPTPPPPTG
-744 EGNNG
+744 EGNG
-749 ENPTTPPTGEGNNGE
+749 EDKPTPP
-764 NPTTP
+764 PT
-769 PTDEGNNTGS
+769 TDEGNGGDKSTTSDKDVQEPTKVS
-779 GQTTTDNQNV
+779 GD
-789 KETTTVS
+789 KETNKM
-796 EKKEERDLPKT
+796 EHDLPKT
-807 GTSVVSTIG
+807 GGNVFSTIG
-816 AGLAFVGAGFLLLFR
+816 AGLAFVGAGMFMLFR

>member
-20 PQVLPAT
+20 PQVMPTT
-27 AHADEQTGESTVNLR
+27 AHADENTGESTVKLR

-74 LVNKAREEAK
+74 LVNKAREEVK

-103 VANKINNPK
+103 VANKIKDPK
-112 KPVDPSYTHPLY
+112 NPVDPNYVHPLY
-124 RLMNLMKYD
+124 RVMNLMKYD

-148 LNKVISKTEFPVI
+148 LKEVTSKTKIPVI
-161 NSNVYKDDK
+161 NSNVYRDDH
-170 DNNEENDQN
+170 DGNDENDEH
-179 YFKPYH
+179 YFDRPYH
-185 VFEKEVEDESGQ
+185 ILEKEVVDEAGQ
-197 KQKVKIGVMGFV
+197 KQIVKIGVMGFV
-209 PPQVMNWDKANL
+209 PPQIMNWDKANL
-221 EGKVKAKDIVETA
+221 EGQVKAKDIVETA

-276 PGVDAVLMGHSHTE
+276 PDVDAVLMGHSHTE
-290 VKDVFN
+290 VQDIFN

-328 EQSKP
+328 KDQPKP
-333 QLRPIA
+333 ALRKIA

-349 DQNLV
+349 DQKLV
-354 NEIKDD
+354 NEIKDE
-360 HQATIDYVNTA
+360 HEKTIEYVNTP
-371 VGKTTAPINSYFS
+371 VGETKAPINSYFS
-384 LVQDDPSVQLVT
+384 LVQDDPSVQIVT
-396 NAQKWYVEKLF
+396 NAQKWYVEQELKKP
-407 AENGQYSKYKGIPV
+407 EYEKIKDIPV

-434 GATYYTDIPAGTL
+434 GAAYYTDIPAGTL

-517 VTQPA
+517 VTQPP
-522 KYDKDGKVI
+522 KYDKDGKVV
-531 NANTNRIINM
+531 NANTNRIVNM
-541 TYEGKPVADNQ
+541 TYEGKPVADDQ

-589 KYMQETPVIDPAAD
+589 KYMQETPVINPTAD

-613 DKLHTTFDSSP
+613 DKLITTFDSSP
-624 NAQKYIKKDG
+624 KAKEYIKKDG

-656 NDDDKETGGEN
+656 NDDKETGEGNPTTPPTGGGEN
-667 PTTPPTGEGNNGE
+667 PTTPPTGNGE
-680 NPTTPPTSE
+680 NPTPPTEE
-689 GNNGEN
+689 GNNGNE
-695 PTTPPTSEGNNG
+695 PKQ
-707 ENPTTPPTGEG
+707 
-718 NNGENPTTPPT
+718 
-729 GEGNN
+729 
-734 GENPTTPPTG
+734 
-744 EGNNG
+744 
-749 ENPTTPPTGEGNNGE
+749 
-764 NPTTP
+764 
-769 PTDEGNNTGS
+769 DGNNTGS
-779 GQTTTDNQNV
+779 GQTTTDDQNT
-789 KETTTVS
+789 KETTTTVS
-796 EKKEERDLPKT
+796 ENKEAEKDERDLPKT
-807 GTSVVSTIG
+807 GASIASTIG
-816 AGLAFVGAGFLLLFR
+816 AGLAFVGAGLLMLFR
-831 RKKANR
+831 RKKESE

>member
-20 PQVLPAT
+20 PQVMPTT
-27 AHADEQTGESTVNLR
+27 AHADENTGESTVNLR

-103 VANKINNPK
+103 VANKIKDPK
-112 KPVDPSYTHPLY
+112 NPVDPSYTHPLY
-124 RLMNLMKYD
+124 RVMNLMKYD

-148 LNKVISKTEFPVI
+148 LNKVIEKTDFPVI
-161 NSNVYKDDK
+161 NSNVYKDDHDDK
-170 DNNEENDQN
+170 EENDEN

-185 VFEKEVEDESGQ
+185 ILKKEVVDEAGE
-197 KQKVKIGVMGFV
+197 KQIVKIGVMGFV
-209 PPQVMNWDKANL
+209 PPQIMNWDKANL
-221 EGKVKAKDIVETA
+221 EGKVKAKDIVATA
-234 KKMVP
+234 RIMVKKMQD
-239 KMKAEGADV
+239 EGADI

-258 KSGYNVGME
+258 KSEYKEANKME
-267 NASYYLTEV
+267 NASYHLATQV

-328 EQSKP
+328 DQSKP

-339 DSKGNPLVQS
+339 NSKGTPLVES
-349 DQNLV
+349 DQKLV
-354 NEIKDD
+354 NEIKDE
-360 HQATIDYVNTA
+360 HQATIDYVNTP
-371 VGKTTAPINSYFS
+371 VGETKAPINSYFS
-384 LVQDDPSVQLVT
+384 LVQDDPSVQIVT
-396 NAQKWYVEKLF
+396 NAQKWYVEQELKKP
-407 AENGQYSKYKGIPV
+407 EYEKIKDIPV

-485 IDPKK
+485 IDPTK

-522 KYDKDGKVI
+522 KYDKDGKVV
-531 NANTNRIINM
+531 NANANRIVNM

-565 QTFPGV
+565 KTFPGV
-571 SKGEVVYQSQDE
+571 SEGEVIYQSQDE

-589 KYMQETPVIDPAAD
+589 KYMQETPVINPTAD

-613 DKLHTTFDSSP
+613 DKLITTFDSSP
-624 NAQKYIKKDG
+624 NAQNYIKKDG

-656 NDDDKETGGEN
+656 NDDKETGGEN
-667 PTTPPTGEGNNGE
+667 PTTPPTGG
-680 NPTTPPTSE
+680 
-689 GNNGEN
+689 
-695 PTTPPTSEGNNG
+695 G
-707 ENPTTPPTGEG
+707 ENPTTPPTG
-718 NNGENPTTPPT
+718 NGENPTPPT
-729 GEGNN
+729 EEGNN
-734 GENPTTPPTG
+734 GNEPKQ
-744 EGNNG
+744 
-749 ENPTTPPTGEGNNGE
+749 
-764 NPTTP
+764 
-769 PTDEGNNTGS
+769 DGNNTGS
-779 GQTTTDNQNV
+779 GQTTTDDQNT
-789 KETTTVS
+789 KETTTTVS
-796 EKKEERDLPKT
+796 ENKEAEKDERDLPKT
-807 GTSVVSTIG
+807 GASIASTIG
-816 AGLAFVGAGFLLLFR
+816 AGLAFVGAGLLMLFR

>member
-20 PQVLPAT
+20 PQVLPTT
-27 AHADEQTGESTVNLR
+27 AHADENNGESTVNLR

-103 VANKINNPK
+103 VANKINDPK

-124 RLMNLMKYD
+124 RVMNLMKYD

-290 VKDVFN
+290 MKDVFN

-319 VNGKWEVQK
+319 VNGKWEIQK

-339 DSKGNPLVQS
+339 DSKGNPLVKS
-349 DQNLV
+349 DQELV

-517 VTQPA
+517 VTQPT
-522 KYDKDGKVI
+522 KYDKDGKVV

-667 PTTPPTGEGNNGE
+667 PTTPPTGEGNNGG
-680 NPTTPPTSE
+680 NPTTPPTGE
-689 GNNGEN
+689 GSNGGNPTTPPTAEGSNGEN
-695 PTTPPTSEGNNG
+695 PTTPPTNEGNNG
-707 ENPTTPPTGEG
+707 
-718 NNGENPTTPPT
+718 NNA
-729 GEGNN
+729 
-734 GENPTTPPTG
+734 
-744 EGNNG
+744 
-749 ENPTTPPTGEGNNGE
+749 
-764 NPTTP
+764 
-769 PTDEGNNTGS
+769 GS
-779 GQTTTDNQNV
+779 GQTTTDNQNS
-789 KETTTVS
+789 KETITVS
-796 EKKEERDLPKT
+796 ENKEERDLPKT
-807 GTSVVSTIG
+807 GTSVASTIG
-816 AGLAFVGAGFLLLFR
+816 AGLAFVGAGLLLLFR
-831 RKKANR
+831 RKKANK

>member
-1 MKKSKKMLAGATL
+1 MLAGATL

-20 PQVLPAT
+20 PQVLPTT
-27 AHADEQTGESTVNLR
+27 AYADEKTGESTVNLR

-103 VANKINNPK
+103 VANKINDPK

-290 VKDVFN
+290 VKDIFN

-349 DQNLV
+349 DETLV

-396 NAQKWYVEKLF
+396 NAQKWYVEKLL

-490 TEEQPLVN
+490 IEEQPLVN

-522 KYDKDGKVI
+522 KYDKDGKVV

-613 DKLHTTFDSSP
+613 DKLNTTFDSSP

-634 KISYVGPSENE
+634 KISYVGPSENQ

-656 NDDDKETGGEN
+656 NDEGKETGGENPTTPPTGEGNNGGNPTTPPTGEGNNGGN

-680 NPTTPPTSE
+680 NPTTPPTNE
-689 GNNGEN
+689 GNNG
-695 PTTPPTSEGNNG
+695 NNA
-707 ENPTTPPTGEG
+707 
-718 NNGENPTTPPT
+718 
-729 GEGNN
+729 
-734 GENPTTPPTG
+734 
-744 EGNNG
+744 
-749 ENPTTPPTGEGNNGE
+749 
-764 NPTTP
+764 
-769 PTDEGNNTGS
+769 GS
-779 GQTTTDNQNV
+779 GQTTTGNENS

-816 AGLAFVGAGFLLLFR
+816 AGLAFVGAGLLLLFR

>member
-20 PQVLPAT
+20 PQVLPTT
-27 AHADEQTGESTVNLR
+27 AHADENTGESTVNLR

-103 VANKINNPK
+103 VANKINDPK
-112 KPVDPSYTHPLY
+112 NPVDPSYTHPLY
-124 RLMNLMKYD
+124 RVMNLMKYD

-148 LNKVISKTEFPVI
+148 LNKVISKTKFPVI

-185 VFEKEVEDESGQ
+185 IFEKEVEDESGQ

-276 PGVDAVLMGHSHTE
+276 TGVDAVLMGHSHTE

-319 VNGKWEVQK
+319 VSGKWEVQK

-333 QLRPIA
+333 QLRPIVNNE
-339 DSKGNPLVQS
+339 GNVGP

-478 SAGQFNQ
+478 SAGQFNK
-485 IDPKK
+485 IDPKETK
-490 TEEQPLVN
+490 EQPLVN

-531 NANTNRIINM
+531 KENANANRIVNM

-589 KYMQETPVIDPAAD
+589 KYMQETPVINPAAD
-603 KNWTFKPIVA
+603 QNWTFKPIVA
-613 DKLHTTFDSSP
+613 DKLNTTFDSSP

-656 NDDDKETGGEN
+656 NDGGEKPTTPPTGEGNNGGN
-667 PTTPPTGEGNNGE
+667 PTTPPTGEGNNG
-680 NPTTPPTSE
+680 
-689 GNNGEN
+689 G
-695 PTTPPTSEGNNG
+695 
-707 ENPTTPPTGEG
+707 NPTTPPTGEG
-718 NNGENPTTPPT
+718 NNG
-729 GEGNN
+729 NN
-734 GENPTTPPTG
+734 A
-744 EGNNG
+744 
-749 ENPTTPPTGEGNNGE
+749 
-764 NPTTP
+764 
-769 PTDEGNNTGS
+769 GS
-779 GQTTTDNQNV
+779 GQTTTDDQNT
-789 KETTTVS
+789 KETTTTVS
-796 EKKEERDLPKT
+796 ENKEADKDERDLPKT
-807 GTSVVSTIG
+807 GASVASTIG
-816 AGLAFVGAGFLLLFR
+816 AGLAFVGAGLLMLFR

>member
-1 MKKSKKMLAGATL
+1 MLAGATL

-27 AHADEQTGESTVNLR
+27 AHADENNGESTVNLR

-103 VANKINNPK
+103 VANKINDPK

-170 DNNEENDQN
+170 DTNEENDQN

-290 VKDVFN
+290 VEDVFN

-319 VNGKWEVQK
+319 VNGKWEIQK

-349 DQNLV
+349 DQELV

-498 IGYPTYNFDILDG
+498 ISYPTYNFDILDG

-517 VTQPA
+517 VTQPT
-522 KYDKDGKVI
+522 KYDKDGKVV

-589 KYMQETPVIDPAAD
+589 KYMQETPVINPAAD

-667 PTTPPTGEGNNGE
+667 PTTPPTGEGNNG
-680 NPTTPPTSE
+680 
-689 GNNGEN
+689 G
-695 PTTPPTSEGNNG
+695 
-707 ENPTTPPTGEG
+707 NPTTPPTGEG
-718 NNGENPTTPPT
+718 NNGGNPTTPPT

-734 GENPTTPPTG
+734 GGNPTTPPTD
-744 EGNNG
+744 EGSNG
-749 ENPTTPPTGEGNNGE
+749 ENPTTPPTNEANNA
-764 NPTTP
+764 
-769 PTDEGNNTGS
+769 GS
-779 GQTTTDNQNV
+779 GQTTTDNQNS

-796 EKKEERDLPKT
+796 ENKEDRDLPKT
-807 GTSVVSTIG
+807 GTSVASTIG
-816 AGLAFVGAGFLLLFR
+816 AGLAFVGAGLLLLFR

>member
-1 MKKSKKMLAGATL
+1 MLAGATL

-20 PQVLPAT
+20 PQVMPTT
-27 AHADEQTGESTVNLR
+27 AHADENTGESTVKLR

-74 LVNKAREEAK
+74 LVNKAREEVK

-103 VANKINNPK
+103 VANTIKDSKNR
-112 KPVDPSYTHPLY
+112 VDPSYTHPLY
-124 RLMNLMKYD
+124 RVMNLMKYD

-148 LNKVISKTEFPVI
+148 LNKVIEKTDFPVI
-161 NSNVYKDDK
+161 NSNVYKVDHDDK
-170 DNNEENDQN
+170 EENDEN

-185 VFEKEVEDESGQ
+185 ILKKEVVDEAGQ
-197 KQKVKIGVMGFV
+197 KQIVKIGVMGFV
-209 PPQVMNWDKANL
+209 PPQIMNWDKANL
-221 EGKVKAKDIVETA
+221 EGKVKAKDIVATA
-234 KKMVP
+234 KIMVKKMQN
-239 KMKAEGADV
+239 EGADI

-258 KSGYNVGME
+258 KSEYKEVNKME
-267 NASYYLTEV
+267 NASYHLATQV

-328 EQSKP
+328 DQSKP

-339 DSKGNPLVQS
+339 NSKGTPLVES
-349 DQNLV
+349 DQKLV
-354 NEIKDD
+354 NEIKDE
-360 HQATIDYVNTA
+360 HQATIDYVNTP
-371 VGKTTAPINSYFS
+371 VGTTKAPINSYFS
-384 LVQDDPSVQLVT
+384 LVQDDPSVQIVT
-396 NAQKWYVEKLF
+396 NAQKWYVEQELKKP
-407 AENGQYSKYKGIPV
+407 EYEEIKDIPV

-522 KYDKDGKVI
+522 KYDKDGKVV
-531 NANTNRIINM
+531 NANTNRIVNM
-541 TYEGKPVADNQ
+541 TYEGKPVADDQ
-552 EFIVATNNYRGSS
+552 KFIVATNNYRGSS

-571 SKGEVVYQSQDE
+571 SEGEVVYQSQDE

-589 KYMQETPVIDPAAD
+589 KYMQKIKNFDPAAD
-603 KNWTFKPIVA
+603 QNWTFKPIVA
-613 DKLHTTFDSSP
+613 DKLNTTFDSSP

-634 KISYVGPSENE
+634 NISYVGPSENE

-656 NDDDKETGGEN
+656 NDDKETGGEN

-680 NPTTPPTSE
+680 NPTTPPTGE
-689 GNNGEN
+689 GNNG
-695 PTTPPTSEGNNG
+695 G
-707 ENPTTPPTGEG
+707 NPTTPPTGEG
-718 NNGENPTTPPT
+718 NNGGNPTTPPK

-734 GENPTTPPTG
+734 GGNPTTPPKG
-744 EGNNG
+744 EGNNA
-749 ENPTTPPTGEGNNGE
+749 
-764 NPTTP
+764 
-769 PTDEGNNTGS
+769 GS
-779 GQTTTDNQNV
+779 GQTTTDDQNT
-789 KETTTVS
+789 KETTTTVS
-796 EKKEERDLPKT
+796 ENKEAEKDERDLPKT
-807 GTSVVSTIG
+807 GASIASTIG
-816 AGLAFVGAGFLLLFR
+816 AGLAFVGAGLLMLFR

>member
-1 MKKSKKMLAGATL
+1 M
-14 AIGVIA
+14 
-20 PQVLPAT
+20 PAA

-103 VANKINNPK
+103 VANKINDPK

-522 KYDKDGKVI
+522 KYDKDGKVV
-531 NANTNRIINM
+531 NANTNRIVNM

-680 NPTTPPTSE
+680 NPTTPPT
-689 GNNGEN
+689 
-695 PTTPPTSEGNNG
+695 
-707 ENPTTPPTGEG
+707 
-718 NNGENPTTPPT
+718 

-779 GQTTTDNQNV
+779 GQTTTDNQNA

-796 EKKEERDLPKT
+796 ENKEERDLPKT
-807 GTSVVSTIG
+807 GTSVASTIG
-816 AGLAFVGAGFLLLFR
+816 AGLAFIGAGFLLLFR

>member
-20 PQVLPAT
+20 PQVMPAT
-27 AHADEQTGESTVNLR
+27 AHADENTGESTVNLR

-74 LVNKAREEAK
+74 LVNKAREEVK

-103 VANKINNPK
+103 VANKIKDPK
-112 KPVDPSYTHPLY
+112 NRVDPSYTHPLY
-124 RLMNLMKYD
+124 RVMNLMKYD

-148 LNKVISKTEFPVI
+148 LNKVIEKTDFPVI
-161 NSNVYKDDK
+161 NSNVYKVDHDDK
-170 DNNEENDQN
+170 EENDEN

-185 VFEKEVEDESGQ
+185 ILKKEVVDEAGQ
-197 KQKVKIGVMGFV
+197 KQIVKIGVMGFV
-209 PPQVMNWDKANL
+209 PPQIMNWDKANL
-221 EGKVKAKDIVETA
+221 EGKVKAKDIVATA
-234 KKMVP
+234 RIMVKKMQN
-239 KMKAEGADV
+239 EGADI

-258 KSGYNVGME
+258 KSEYKEVNKME
-267 NASYYLTEV
+267 NASYHLATQV

-290 VKDVFN
+290 VEDVFN

-319 VNGKWEVQK
+319 VNGTWEVQK
-328 EQSKP
+328 DQSKP

-339 DSKGNPLVQS
+339 NSKGTPLVES
-349 DQNLV
+349 DQKLV
-354 NEIKDD
+354 NEIKDE
-360 HQATIDYVNTA
+360 HQATIDYVNTP
-371 VGKTTAPINSYFS
+371 VGETKAPINSYFS
-384 LVQDDPSVQLVT
+384 LVQDDPSVQIVT
-396 NAQKWYVEKLF
+396 NAQKWYVEQELKKP
-407 AENGQYSKYKGIPV
+407 EYEKIKDIPV

-485 IDPKK
+485 IYPEKK

-522 KYDKDGKVI
+522 KYDKDGKIV
-531 NANTNRIINM
+531 NANTNRIVNM
-541 TYEGKPVADNQ
+541 TYEGKPVADDQ
-552 EFIVATNNYRGSS
+552 KFIVATNNYRGSS

-571 SKGEVVYQSQDE
+571 SEGEVVYQSQDE

-589 KYMQETPVIDPAAD
+589 KYMQKIKNIDPAAD
-603 KNWTFKPIVA
+603 QNWTFKPIVA
-613 DKLHTTFDSSP
+613 DKLNTTFDSSP

-634 KISYVGPSENE
+634 NISYVGPSENE

-656 NDDDKETGGEN
+656 NDDKETGGEN
-667 PTTPPTGEGNNGE
+667 PTIPPKGDGE
-680 NPTTPPTSE
+680 NPTTPPKGDGENPTPPTEE
-689 GNNGEN
+689 GNNGNE
-695 PTTPPTSEGNNG
+695 PKQ
-707 ENPTTPPTGEG
+707 
-718 NNGENPTTPPT
+718 
-729 GEGNN
+729 
-734 GENPTTPPTG
+734 
-744 EGNNG
+744 
-749 ENPTTPPTGEGNNGE
+749 
-764 NPTTP
+764 
-769 PTDEGNNTGS
+769 DGNNTGS
-779 GQTTTDNQNV
+779 GQTTTDDQNT
-789 KETTTVS
+789 KETTTTVS
-796 EKKEERDLPKT
+796 ENKEAEKDERDLPKT
-807 GTSVVSTIG
+807 GASIASTIG
-816 AGLAFVGAGFLLLFR
+816 AGLAFVGAGLLMLFR

>member
-20 PQVLPAT
+20 PQVMPAT
-27 AHADEQTGESTVNLR
+27 AHADENTGESTVNLR

-74 LVNKAREEAK
+74 LVNKAREEVK

-103 VANKINNPK
+103 VANKIKDPK
-112 KPVDPSYTHPLY
+112 NRVDPSYTHPLY
-124 RLMNLMKYD
+124 RVMNLMKYD

-148 LNKVISKTEFPVI
+148 LNKVIEKTDFPVI
-161 NSNVYKDDK
+161 NSNVYKVDHDDK
-170 DNNEENDQN
+170 EENDEN

-185 VFEKEVEDESGQ
+185 ILKKEVVDEAGQ
-197 KQKVKIGVMGFV
+197 KQIVKIGVMGFV
-209 PPQVMNWDKANL
+209 PPQIMNWDKANL
-221 EGKVKAKDIVETA
+221 EGKVKAKDIVQTA
-234 KKMVP
+234 KKLVP
-239 KMKAEGADV
+239 EMKAQGADI

-258 KSGYNVGME
+258 KSGYNEGME
-267 NASYYLTEV
+267 NASFYLATQV

-328 EQSKP
+328 DQSKP

-339 DSKGNPLVQS
+339 DSKGNPLVES
-349 DQNLV
+349 DQKLV

-384 LVQDDPSVQLVT
+384 LVQDDPSVQIVT
-396 NAQKWYVEKLF
+396 NAQKWYVEQELKKP
-407 AENGQYSKYKGIPV
+407 EYEKIKDIPV

-485 IDPKK
+485 IYPEKK

-522 KYDKDGKVI
+522 KYDKDGKIV
-531 NANTNRIINM
+531 NANTNRIVNM
-541 TYEGKPVADNQ
+541 TYEGKPVADDQ
-552 EFIVATNNYRGSS
+552 KFIVATNNYRGSS

-571 SKGEVVYQSQDE
+571 SEGEVVYQSQDE

-589 KYMQETPVIDPAAD
+589 KYMQKIKNIDPAAD
-603 KNWTFKPIVA
+603 QNWTFKPIVA
-613 DKLHTTFDSSP
+613 DKLNTTFDSSP

-634 KISYVGPSENE
+634 NISYVGPSENE

-656 NDDDKETGGEN
+656 NDDKETGEGNPTTPPKGDGEN
-667 PTTPPTGEGNNGE
+667 PTTPPTGNEENPTPPTEEGNNGNE
-680 NPTTPPTSE
+680 PKQD
-689 GNNGEN
+689 GN
-695 PTTPPTSEGNNG
+695 T
-707 ENPTTPPTGEG
+707 
-718 NNGENPTTPPT
+718 
-729 GEGNN
+729 
-734 GENPTTPPTG
+734 
-744 EGNNG
+744 
-749 ENPTTPPTGEGNNGE
+749 
-764 NPTTP
+764 
-769 PTDEGNNTGS
+769 TGS
-779 GQTTTDNQNV
+779 GQTTTDDQNT

-796 EKKEERDLPKT
+796 ENKEAEKDERDLPKT
-807 GTSVVSTIG
+807 GASIASTIG
-816 AGLAFVGAGFLLLFR
+816 AGLAFVGAGLLMLFR

>member
-20 PQVLPAT
+20 PQVMPTT
-27 AHADEQTGESTVNLR
+27 AHADENTGESTVKLR

-74 LVNKAREEAK
+74 LVNKAREEVK

-103 VANKINNPK
+103 VANKIKNQENS
-112 KPVDPSYTHPLY
+112 VDSNYVHPLY
-124 RLMNLMKYD
+124 RVMNLMKYD

-148 LNKVISKTEFPVI
+148 LKEVTGKTKIPVI
-161 NSNVYKDDK
+161 NSNVYRDDH
-170 DNNEENDQN
+170 DGNDENDEH
-179 YFKPYH
+179 YFDRPYH
-185 VFEKEVEDESGQ
+185 ILEKEVMDEAGQ
-197 KQKVKIGVMGFV
+197 KQIVKIGVMGFV
-209 PPQVMNWDKANL
+209 PPQIMNWDKANL
-221 EGKVKAKDIVETA
+221 EGQVKAKDIVETA

-276 PGVDAVLMGHSHTE
+276 PGVNAVLMGHSHTE

-328 EQSKP
+328 DQSKP

-339 DSKGNPLVQS
+339 DSKGNPLVES
-349 DQNLV
+349 DQKLV
-354 NEIKDD
+354 NEIKDE
-360 HQATIDYVNTA
+360 HEKTIEYVNTH
-371 VGKTTAPINSYFS
+371 VGETKAPINSYFS
-384 LVQDDPSVQLVT
+384 LVQDDPSVQIVT
-396 NAQKWYVEKLF
+396 NAQKWYVEQELKKP
-407 AENGQYSKYKGIPV
+407 EYEKIKDIPV

-485 IDPKK
+485 INPKPK
-490 TEEQPLVN
+490 EKIEQQLVN
-498 IGYPTYNFDILDG
+498 TGYPTYNFDIIDG

-522 KYDKDGKVI
+522 KYDKDGKVV
-531 NANTNRIINM
+531 NANTNRIVNM
-541 TYEGKPVADNQ
+541 TYEGKPVADDQ

-565 QTFPGV
+565 KTFPGV
-571 SKGEVVYQSQDE
+571 SEGEVIYQSQDE

-589 KYMQETPVIDPAAD
+589 KYMQETPVINPTAD

-613 DKLHTTFDSSP
+613 DKLNTTFDSSP

-634 KISYVGPSENE
+634 NISYVGPSENQ

-656 NDDDKETGGEN
+656 NDDKETGEGNPTTPPKGDGGNPTTPPTGGGEN
-667 PTTPPTGEGNNGE
+667 PTTPPTGNGE
-680 NPTTPPTSE
+680 NPTPPTEE
-689 GNNGEN
+689 GNNGNE
-695 PTTPPTSEGNNG
+695 PKQ
-707 ENPTTPPTGEG
+707 
-718 NNGENPTTPPT
+718 
-729 GEGNN
+729 
-734 GENPTTPPTG
+734 
-744 EGNNG
+744 
-749 ENPTTPPTGEGNNGE
+749 
-764 NPTTP
+764 
-769 PTDEGNNTGS
+769 DGNNTGS
-779 GQTTTDNQNV
+779 GQTTTDDQNT
-789 KETTTVS
+789 KETTTTVS
-796 EKKEERDLPKT
+796 ENKEAEKDERDLPKT
-807 GTSVVSTIG
+807 GASIASTIG
-816 AGLAFVGAGFLLLFR
+816 AGLAFVGAGLLMLFR

>member
-20 PQVLPAT
+20 PQVMPTT
-27 AHADEQTGESTVNLR
+27 AHADENAGESTVNLR

-103 VANKINNPK
+103 VANKIKDPK
-112 KPVDPSYTHPLY
+112 NPVDPSYTHPLY
-124 RLMNLMKYD
+124 RVMNLMKYD

-148 LNKVISKTEFPVI
+148 LNKVIEKTDFPVI
-161 NSNVYKDDK
+161 NSNVYIDDH
-170 DNNEENDQN
+170 DGNDENDEH
-179 YFKPYH
+179 YFDKPYH
-185 VFEKEVEDESGQ
+185 ILEKEVVDEAGQ
-197 KQKVKIGVMGFV
+197 KQIVKIGVMGFV
-209 PPQVMNWDKANL
+209 PPQIMNWDKANL
-221 EGKVKAKDIVETA
+221 EGKVKAKDIVQTA
-234 KKMVP
+234 KKLVP
-239 KMKAEGADV
+239 EMKAQGADI

-258 KSGYNVGME
+258 KSGYNEGME
-267 NASYYLTEV
+267 NSSFYLATEV

-328 EQSKP
+328 DQSKP

-339 DSKGNPLVQS
+339 NSKGTPLVES
-349 DQNLV
+349 DQKLV
-354 NEIKDD
+354 NEIKDE
-360 HQATIDYVNTA
+360 HQATIDYVNTP
-371 VGKTTAPINSYFS
+371 VGKTKAPINSYFS
-384 LVQDDPSVQLVT
+384 LVQDDPSVQIVT
-396 NAQKWYVEKLF
+396 NAQKWYVEQELKKP
-407 AENGQYSKYKGIPV
+407 EYEKIKDIPV

-522 KYDKDGKVI
+522 KYDKDGKVV
-531 NANTNRIINM
+531 NANTNRIVNM
-541 TYEGKPVADNQ
+541 TYEGKPVADKQ

-589 KYMQETPVIDPAAD
+589 KYMQKIKDIDPAAD
-603 KNWTFKPIVA
+603 QNWTFKPIVA
-613 DKLHTTFDSSP
+613 DKLNTTFDSSP

-656 NDDDKETGGEN
+656 NDDKETGEGNPTTPPTGGEENPTTPPKGDGEN
-667 PTTPPTGEGNNGE
+667 PTTPPTEEGNNGNE
-680 NPTTPPTSE
+680 PKQ
-689 GNNGEN
+689 
-695 PTTPPTSEGNNG
+695 
-707 ENPTTPPTGEG
+707 
-718 NNGENPTTPPT
+718 
-729 GEGNN
+729 
-734 GENPTTPPTG
+734 
-744 EGNNG
+744 
-749 ENPTTPPTGEGNNGE
+749 
-764 NPTTP
+764 
-769 PTDEGNNTGS
+769 DGNNTGS
-779 GQTTTDNQNV
+779 GQTTTDDQNT

-796 EKKEERDLPKT
+796 ENKEAEKDERDLPKT
-807 GTSVVSTIG
+807 GASIASTIG
-816 AGLAFVGAGFLLLFR
+816 AGLAFVGAGLLLLFR

>member
-20 PQVLPAT
+20 PQVMPAT
-27 AHADEQTGESTVNLR
+27 AHADENTGESTVNLR

-74 LVNKAREEAK
+74 LVNKAREEVK

-103 VANKINNPK
+103 VANKIKDPK
-112 KPVDPSYTHPLY
+112 NRVDPSYTHPLY
-124 RLMNLMKYD
+124 RVMNLMKYD

-148 LNKVISKTEFPVI
+148 LNKVIEKTDFPVI
-161 NSNVYKDDK
+161 NSNVYKVDHDDK
-170 DNNEENDQN
+170 EENDEN

-185 VFEKEVEDESGQ
+185 ILKKEVVDEAGQ
-197 KQKVKIGVMGFV
+197 KQIVKIGVMGFV
-209 PPQVMNWDKANL
+209 PPQIMNWDKANL
-221 EGKVKAKDIVETA
+221 EGKVKAKDIVATA
-234 KKMVP
+234 RIMVKKMQN
-239 KMKAEGADV
+239 EGADI

-258 KSGYNVGME
+258 KSEYKEVNKME
-267 NASYYLTEV
+267 NASYHLATQV

-290 VKDVFN
+290 VEDVFN

-319 VNGKWEVQK
+319 VNGTWEVQK
-328 EQSKP
+328 DQSKP

-339 DSKGNPLVQS
+339 NSKGTPLVES
-349 DQNLV
+349 DQKLV
-354 NEIKDD
+354 NEIKDE
-360 HQATIDYVNTA
+360 HQATIDYVNTP
-371 VGKTTAPINSYFS
+371 VGETKAPINSYFS
-384 LVQDDPSVQLVT
+384 LVQDDPSVQIVT
-396 NAQKWYVEKLF
+396 NAQKWYVEQELKKP
-407 AENGQYSKYKGIPV
+407 EYEKIKDIPV

-522 KYDKDGKVI
+522 KYDKDGKVV
-531 NANTNRIINM
+531 NANANRIVNM
-541 TYEGKPVADNQ
+541 TYEGKLVADKQ

-589 KYMQETPVIDPAAD
+589 KYMQKIKDIDPAAD
-603 KNWTFKPIVA
+603 QNWTFKPIVA
-613 DKLHTTFDSSP
+613 DKLNTTFDSSP

-645 FAKYAIDITKK
+645 FA
-656 NDDDKETGGEN
+656 
-667 PTTPPTGEGNNGE
+667 
-680 NPTTPPTSE
+680 
-689 GNNGEN
+689 
-695 PTTPPTSEGNNG
+695 
-707 ENPTTPPTGEG
+707 
-718 NNGENPTTPPT
+718 
-729 GEGNN
+729 
-734 GENPTTPPTG
+734 
-744 EGNNG
+744 
-749 ENPTTPPTGEGNNGE
+749 
-764 NPTTP
+764 
-769 PTDEGNNTGS
+769 
-779 GQTTTDNQNV
+779 
-789 KETTTVS
+789 
-796 EKKEERDLPKT
+796 
-807 GTSVVSTIG
+807 
-816 AGLAFVGAGFLLLFR
+816 
-831 RKKANR
+831 

>member
-20 PQVLPAT
+20 PQVLPTT
-27 AHADEQTGESTVNLR
+27 AHADENTGESTVNLR

-74 LVNKAREEAK
+74 LVNEAREEAK

-103 VANKINNPK
+103 VANKINDPE
-112 KPVDPSYTHPLY
+112 KPVDPKYVHPLY

-161 NSNVYKDDK
+161 NSNVYKDDH
-170 DNNEENDQN
+170 DGIEENDKH

-185 VFEKEVEDESGQ
+185 IFEKEVEDESGQ
-197 KQKVKIGVMGFV
+197 KQTVKIGVMGFV

-221 EGKVKAKDIVETA
+221 EGKVIAKDIVDTA
-234 KKMVP
+234 EKLVP
-239 KMKAEGADV
+239 EMKAQGADV

-258 KSGYNVGME
+258 KSGHTPKME
-267 NASYYLTEV
+267 NASFYLTEV

-290 VKDVFN
+290 VKDIFN

-319 VNGKWEVQK
+319 IDGKWEVQK
-328 EQSKP
+328 DQSKP

-339 DSKGNPLVQS
+339 NSKGTPLVES

-360 HQATIDYVNTA
+360 HEATIKYVNTA
-371 VGKTTAPINSYFS
+371 VGQTTAPINSYFS

-467 NGAQVKEWLEM
+467 SGAQVKEWLEM

-485 IDPKK
+485 IDSKK

-498 IGYPTYNFDILDG
+498 IGYPTYNFDVLDG

-522 KYDKDGKVI
+522 KYDKDGKVV
-531 NANTNRIINM
+531 NENTNRIVNM

-603 KNWTFKPIVA
+603 QNWTFKPIVA
-613 DKLHTTFDSSP
+613 DKLNTTFDSSP
-624 NAQKYIKKDG
+624 NAQKHIKKDG

-656 NDDDKETGGEN
+656 SDGDKETGGEN
-667 PTTPPTGEGNNGE
+667 PTTPPTGD
-680 NPTTPPTSE
+680 
-689 GNNGEN
+689 
-695 PTTPPTSEGNNG
+695 GNNG
-707 ENPTTPPTGEG
+707 ENPTTPPTGD
-718 NNGENPTTPPT
+718 
-729 GEGNN
+729 
-734 GENPTTPPTG
+734 
-744 EGNNG
+744 
-749 ENPTTPPTGEGNNGE
+749 GNNGE

-769 PTDEGNNTGS
+769 PTDEGNNGNEPKQDGNNAGS
-779 GQTTTDNQNV
+779 GQTTTDNQNT

-796 EKKEERDLPKT
+796 ENKEERDLPKT
-807 GTSVVSTIG
+807 GASVASTIG
-816 AGLAFVGAGFLLLFR
+816 AGLAFVGAGLLMLFR
-831 RKKANR
+831 KKKANR

>member
-20 PQVLPAT
+20 PQVMPTT
-27 AHADEQTGESTVNLR
+27 AHADENTGESTVKLR

-74 LVNKAREEAK
+74 LVNKAREEVK

-103 VANKINNPK
+103 VANTIKDPK
-112 KPVDPSYTHPLY
+112 NRVDPSYTHPLY
-124 RLMNLMKYD
+124 RVMNLMKYD

-148 LNKVISKTEFPVI
+148 LNKVIEKTDFPVI
-161 NSNVYKDDK
+161 NSNVYKVDHDDK
-170 DNNEENDQN
+170 EENDEN

-185 VFEKEVEDESGQ
+185 ILKKEVVDEAGQ
-197 KQKVKIGVMGFV
+197 KQIVKIGVMGFV
-209 PPQVMNWDKANL
+209 PPQIMNWDKANL
-221 EGKVKAKDIVETA
+221 EGKVKAKDIVATA
-234 KKMVP
+234 KIMVKKMQN
-239 KMKAEGADV
+239 EGADI

-258 KSGYNVGME
+258 KSEYKEVNKME
-267 NASYYLTEV
+267 NASYHLATQV

-328 EQSKP
+328 DQSKP

-339 DSKGNPLVQS
+339 NSKGTPLVES
-349 DQNLV
+349 DQKLV
-354 NEIKDD
+354 NEIKDE
-360 HQATIDYVNTA
+360 HQATIDYVNTP
-371 VGKTTAPINSYFS
+371 VGTTKAPINSYFS
-384 LVQDDPSVQLVT
+384 LVQDDPSVQIVT
-396 NAQKWYVEKLF
+396 NAQKWYVEQELKKP
-407 AENGQYSKYKGIPV
+407 EYEEIKDIPV

-522 KYDKDGKVI
+522 KYDKDGKVV
-531 NANTNRIINM
+531 NANTNRIVNM
-541 TYEGKPVADNQ
+541 TYEGKPVADDQ
-552 EFIVATNNYRGSS
+552 KFIVATNNYRGSS

-571 SKGEVVYQSQDE
+571 SEGEVVYQSQDE

-589 KYMQETPVIDPAAD
+589 KYMQKIKNIDPAAD
-603 KNWTFKPIVA
+603 QNWTFKPIVA
-613 DKLHTTFDSSP
+613 DKLNTTFDSSP

-634 KISYVGPSENE
+634 NISYVGPSENE

-656 NDDDKETGGEN
+656 NDDKETGGEN

-680 NPTTPPTSE
+680 NPTTPPTGE
-689 GNNGEN
+689 GNNG
-695 PTTPPTSEGNNG
+695 G
-707 ENPTTPPTGEG
+707 NPTTPPTGEG
-718 NNGENPTTPPT
+718 NNGGNPTTPPK

-734 GENPTTPPTG
+734 GGNPTTPPKG
-744 EGNNG
+744 EGNNA
-749 ENPTTPPTGEGNNGE
+749 
-764 NPTTP
+764 
-769 PTDEGNNTGS
+769 GS
-779 GQTTTDNQNV
+779 GQTTTDDQNT
-789 KETTTVS
+789 KETTTTVS
-796 EKKEERDLPKT
+796 ENKEAEKDERDLPKT
-807 GTSVVSTIG
+807 GASIASTIG
-816 AGLAFVGAGFLLLFR
+816 AGLAFVGAGLLMLFR

>member
-20 PQVLPAT
+20 PQVLPTT
-27 AHADEQTGESTVNLR
+27 AHADENNGESTVNLR

-103 VANKINNPK
+103 VANKINDPK

-319 VNGKWEVQK
+319 VDGKWEVQK

-349 DQNLV
+349 DQKLV

-522 KYDKDGKVI
+522 KYDKDGKVV

-603 KNWTFKPIVA
+603 KNWAFKPIVA
-613 DKLHTTFDSSP
+613 DKLNTTFDSSP

-656 NDDDKETGGEN
+656 NDDKETG
-667 PTTPPTGEGNNGE
+667 
-680 NPTTPPTSE
+680 
-689 GNNGEN
+689 
-695 PTTPPTSEGNNG
+695 
-707 ENPTTPPTGEG
+707 
-718 NNGENPTTPPT
+718 GENPTTPPT

-769 PTDEGNNTGS
+769 PTDEGNNGNNAGN
-779 GQTTTDNQNV
+779 GQTTTDNQNT
-789 KETTTVS
+789 KETTVS
-796 EKKEERDLPKT
+796 ENKEERDLPKT

>member
-14 AIGVIA
+14 AIGVMA
-20 PQVLPAT
+20 PQVMPAT
-27 AHADEQTGESTVNLR
+27 AHADENTGESTVNLR

-74 LVNKAREEAK
+74 LVNKAREEVK

-103 VANKINNPK
+103 VANKIKDPK
-112 KPVDPSYTHPLY
+112 NRVDPSYTHPLY
-124 RLMNLMKYD
+124 RVMNLMKYD

-148 LNKVISKTEFPVI
+148 LNKVIEKTDFPVI
-161 NSNVYKDDK
+161 NSNVYKDDHDDK
-170 DNNEENDQN
+170 EENDEN

-185 VFEKEVEDESGQ
+185 ILKKEVVDEAGQ
-197 KQKVKIGVMGFV
+197 KQIVKIGVMGFV
-209 PPQVMNWDKANL
+209 PPQIMNWDKANL
-221 EGKVKAKDIVETA
+221 EGKVKAKDIVATA
-234 KKMVP
+234 KIMVKKMQD
-239 KMKAEGADV
+239 EGADI

-258 KSGYNVGME
+258 KSEYKEANKME
-267 NASYYLTEV
+267 NASYHLATQV

-328 EQSKP
+328 DQSKP

-339 DSKGNPLVQS
+339 NSKGTPLVES
-349 DQNLV
+349 DQKLV
-354 NEIKDD
+354 NEIKDE
-360 HQATIDYVNTA
+360 HEKTIEYVNTH
-371 VGKTTAPINSYFS
+371 VGETKAPINSYFS
-384 LVQDDPSVQLVT
+384 LVQDDPSVQIVT
-396 NAQKWYVEKLF
+396 NAQKWYVEQELKKP
-407 AENGQYSKYKGIPV
+407 EYEKIKDIPV

-485 IDPKK
+485 INPKK

-522 KYDKDGKVI
+522 KYDKDGKVV
-531 NANTNRIINM
+531 NANANRIVNM

-589 KYMQETPVIDPAAD
+589 KYMQKIKDIDPAAD
-603 KNWTFKPIVA
+603 QNWTFKPIVA
-613 DKLHTTFDSSP
+613 DKLNTTFDSSP

-656 NDDDKETGGEN
+656 NDDKETGEGNPTTPPTGGGEN
-667 PTTPPTGEGNNGE
+667 PTTPPKGDGE
-680 NPTTPPTSE
+680 NPTTPPTEE
-689 GNNGEN
+689 GNNGNE
-695 PTTPPTSEGNNG
+695 PKQ
-707 ENPTTPPTGEG
+707 
-718 NNGENPTTPPT
+718 
-729 GEGNN
+729 
-734 GENPTTPPTG
+734 
-744 EGNNG
+744 
-749 ENPTTPPTGEGNNGE
+749 
-764 NPTTP
+764 
-769 PTDEGNNTGS
+769 DGNNTGS
-779 GQTTTDNQNV
+779 GQTTTDDQNT
-789 KETTTVS
+789 KETTNVS
-796 EKKEERDLPKT
+796 ENKEAEKDERDLPKT
-807 GTSVVSTIG
+807 GASIASTIG
-816 AGLAFVGAGFLLLFR
+816 AGLAFVGAGLLLLFR